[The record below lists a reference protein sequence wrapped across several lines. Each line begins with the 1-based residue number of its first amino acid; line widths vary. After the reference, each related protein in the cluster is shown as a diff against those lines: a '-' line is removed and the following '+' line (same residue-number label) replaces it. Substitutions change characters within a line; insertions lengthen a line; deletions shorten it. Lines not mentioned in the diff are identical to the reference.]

1 MIDDSLIIE
10 LNEYKIKDEDKSEAF
25 ENAGTVNDV
34 VVNSMMTATVVLF
47 AVNAINTSQ
56 SGAVGLVSMWALID
70 IL

>member
-34 VVNSMMTATVVLF
+34 VVNSMMSATVVLF